1 MQASYWGAECMSM
14 LLLLLASS
22 CPSLQTGGLQAG
34 AFFLSL
40 LGVALPLLKVCM
52 HTHEPSRDVI
62 RSFIDAAIPASHS
75 IYGSRVQSSEFIIYT
90 DPYGPPSSPPPP
102 QMMYEGALAPCGVY
116 FFMCIDGK
124 ART

>member
-1 MQASYWGAECMSM
+1 MQASCWGAECISM

-75 IYGSRVQSSEFIIYT
+75 IYGSLRTSF
-90 DPYGPPSSPPPP
+90 SPPPP

-124 ART
+124 ARTCP

>member
-1 MQASYWGAECMSM
+1 MQASCWGAECMSM

-52 HTHEPSRDVI
+52 HTHEPSRDIIAIFYRCRHPSIPLYI
-62 RSFIDAAIPASHS
+62 RILTDLLF
-75 IYGSRVQSSEFIIYT
+75 SSSAT
-90 DPYGPPSSPPPP
+90 DDVRRSV
-102 QMMYEGALAPCGVY
+102 GAMRRLLLHVH
-116 FFMCIDGK
+116 
-124 ART
+124 